1 MKKRIILLTC
11 CLLLAV
17 SGCRNQRTEG
27 EEKEQENQK
36 SQEENQEQ
44 ENQKSQEE
52 NQEQENQKS
61 QEENQEQ
68 PEETKTEKEIPSDEE
83 LSLQEN
89 SETHIEVSDYFQ
101 NFQQLVDIL
110 GMEHTEGWQLS
121 DTDSYKKDNFY
132 LEWLDDAFSMKD
144 EGTDYVSLYGIT
156 VGDDMT
162 EADTAMKE
170 NGWITYY
177 TNENTSA
184 YLTTINDRAFMASF
198 DGNEEGKVTLWYLN
212 NWPQGEDIYEVLNG
226 QATAEES
233 GDTQETPDVSSEW
246 KQAYIDYI
254 NSHGQFEISKL
265 VNINNDEIPELYI
278 NFGTTASGDVLCSY
292 AEGTVIEQ
300 PMYNY
305 GFSYIEG
312 QNLFRDLGGHM
323 DVYYDKIYTIQDGQ
337 FALLYSGDYGAEDNS
352 NVQLDESGMPIYN
365 YYWNGTQVSSQEEY
379 MTLLNQ
385 VYNTEQAITPY
396 DGAQYEDGRYVGNG
410 LCDYNEIIEA
420 INNY

>member
-1 MKKRIILLTC
+1 MKNRIILLTC
-11 CLLLAV
+11 CFLLAV

-27 EEKEQENQK
+27 EEK
-36 SQEENQEQ
+36 EQ

>member
-27 EEKEQENQK
+27 EEK
-36 SQEENQEQ
+36 
-44 ENQKSQEE
+44 
-52 NQEQENQKS
+52 EQENQKS

-110 GMEHTEGWQLS
+110 GMEHTGGWQLS

>member
-27 EEKEQENQK
+27 EEK
-36 SQEENQEQ
+36 
-44 ENQKSQEE
+44 
-52 NQEQENQKS
+52 EQENQKS

-305 GFSYIEG
+305 GFSYIEE

>member
-27 EEKEQENQK
+27 EEK
-36 SQEENQEQ
+36 EQ

-246 KQAYIDYI
+246 KLAYIDYI

>member
-44 ENQKSQEE
+44 
-52 NQEQENQKS
+52 
-61 QEENQEQ
+61 
-68 PEETKTEKEIPSDEE
+68 PEETKKEKEIPSDEE

-89 SETHIEVSDYFQ
+89 SETRIEVSDYFQ

-265 VNINNDEIPELYI
+265 VNINKDEIPELYI

>member
-27 EEKEQENQK
+27 EEK
-36 SQEENQEQ
+36 
-44 ENQKSQEE
+44 
-52 NQEQENQKS
+52 EQENQKS

-337 FALLYSGDYGAEDNS
+337 FVLLYSGYYVAEDNS

>member
-1 MKKRIILLTC
+1 
-11 CLLLAV
+11 
-17 SGCRNQRTEG
+17 
-27 EEKEQENQK
+27 
-36 SQEENQEQ
+36 
-44 ENQKSQEE
+44 
-52 NQEQENQKS
+52 
-61 QEENQEQ
+61 
-68 PEETKTEKEIPSDEE
+68 
-83 LSLQEN
+83 
-89 SETHIEVSDYFQ
+89 
-101 NFQQLVDIL
+101 
-110 GMEHTEGWQLS
+110 
-121 DTDSYKKDNFY
+121 
-132 LEWLDDAFSMKD
+132 MKD

-323 DVYYDKIYTIQDGQ
+323 DVYYDKIYTIQGGQ

>member
-27 EEKEQENQK
+27 EEK
-36 SQEENQEQ
+36 EQ

>member
-1 MKKRIILLTC
+1 MKKRIILLIC

-27 EEKEQENQK
+27 EEK
-36 SQEENQEQ
+36 
-44 ENQKSQEE
+44 
-52 NQEQENQKS
+52 EQENQKS

-101 NFQQLVDIL
+101 NYQQLVDIL
-110 GMEHTEGWQLS
+110 SMGHTEGWQLS

-132 LEWLDDAFSMKD
+132 LEWLDDAFSMKN
-144 EGTDYVSLYGIT
+144 EGTDYISLYGIT
-156 VGDDMT
+156 IGDNVTDI
-162 EADTAMKE
+162 DTAMKE

-184 YLTTINDRAFMASF
+184 YLATINDRAFMASF
-198 DGNEEGKVTLWYLN
+198 DANEEGEVTYWYLN

-226 QATAEES
+226 QTYAEES
-233 GDTQETPDVSSEW
+233 EGSQETPVAVSEW

-254 NSHGQFEISKL
+254 NNHGQFEISKL

-278 NFGTTASGDVLCSY
+278 NFGSTASGDVLCSY
-292 AEGTVIEQ
+292 TGGAIIEQ

-337 FALLYSGDYGAEDNS
+337 FLLLYSGDYGAEDNT

-365 YYWNGTQVSSQEEY
+365 YYWEGTQVSSQEEY

>member
-27 EEKEQENQK
+27 EEK
-36 SQEENQEQ
+36 EQ

-323 DVYYDKIYTIQDGQ
+323 DVYYDKIHTIQDGQ

>member
-27 EEKEQENQK
+27 EEK
-36 SQEENQEQ
+36 
-44 ENQKSQEE
+44 
-52 NQEQENQKS
+52 EQENQKS

-132 LEWLDDAFSMKD
+132 LEWPDDAFSMKD

>member
-27 EEKEQENQK
+27 EEK
-36 SQEENQEQ
+36 
-44 ENQKSQEE
+44 
-52 NQEQENQKS
+52 EQENQKS

-162 EADTAMKE
+162 EADTAMTE

-278 NFGTTASGDVLCSY
+278 NFGTTASGDVLCSD
-292 AEGTVIEQ
+292 AEGMVIEQ

-305 GFSYIEG
+305 GFSYIEE

>member
-27 EEKEQENQK
+27 EEK
-36 SQEENQEQ
+36 
-44 ENQKSQEE
+44 
-52 NQEQENQKS
+52 EQENQKS

-323 DVYYDKIYTIQDGQ
+323 DVYYDKIYTIQGGQ